1 MLAPVHPAAAALAL
15 GLALGLAVGGCGDDD
30 EEEPRDEAAA
40 LEGVP
45 WVLSSGVDVEGWEQ
59 STPSVTFADGT
70 VGGST
75 GCNRFT
81 ASYTLDGD
89 TVEIGTI
96 AATQIACP
104 PPADAVERAYV
115 DALERVAGWRLD
127 GEELVLLDED
137 DAEVLRFG
145 TASPVGEWEVT
156 AFLNGDAVSNPL
168 PGTTLT
174 ATFGDD
180 GTLSGSSGCNRY
192 TTTYT
197 TNRGAIEIER
207 PAGTK
212 MACPEPEGVMEQE
225 AAYLA
230 ALPTAVQYGLDGGS
244 LVLLSADG
252 TYVVAY
258 ARRE

>member
-1 MLAPVHPAAAALAL
+1 MHPAAAALAL
-15 GLALGLAVGGCGDDD
+15 GLALGLVVGGCGGDD
-30 EEEPRDEAAA
+30 EDESEPQADAAA

-45 WVLSSGVDVEGWEQ
+45 WVLSSGLDVEGWEQ
-59 STPSVTFADGT
+59 AAPSVTFEDGT

-81 ASYTLDGD
+81 ASYTVDGD
-89 TVEIGTI
+89 AVEFGMI
-96 AATQIACP
+96 ASTQIACP

-115 DALERVAGWRLD
+115 EALGRVAGWRLD

-137 DAEVLRFG
+137 DAEVLRYAA
-145 TASPVGEWEVT
+145 ASPVGDWEVT
-156 AFLNGDAVSNPL
+156 AFLNGDAVSSPL

-197 TNRGAIEIER
+197 TDQGAIEIAP
-207 PAGTK
+207 PAGTRK
-212 MACPEPEGVMEQE
+212 LCPEPEGVMEQE

-230 ALPTAVQYGLDGGS
+230 ALPTATQYRLDGGS
-244 LVLLSADG
+244 LALLSADG
-252 TYVVAY
+252 TYVATY
-258 ARRE
+258 ARPAQP